1 MYKFLTLTTDYI
13 LNDIKPIKVDEKIE
27 NAQKLFEQYLF
38 SHFPVLDKDVFCG
51 SIAKQDLDFTDFG
64 DKTIQDLKNLIQPFY
79 ATNRMNWFEVLQNF
93 ATYNTDILPV
103 LDADNK
109 YIGYYELDDFL
120 NIFKCTPFLHEE
132 GVILVVSKDI
142 NDYSFSQISQIVES
156 NNATLF
162 GAFVS
167 KIENDIAQITLKLSI
182 HDINNTLHSFRR
194 YNYQILNEFEK
205 DNYLEELNE
214 RSDYLQKYLN
224 I

>member
-1 MYKFLTLTTDYI
+1 MTLTTDYI
-13 LNDIKPIKVDEKIE
+13 LNDIKPIKVDEKIDS
-27 NAQKLFEQYLF
+27 AQAIFEQNQF
-38 SHFPVLDKDVFCG
+38 SHFPVLDKDIFCG
-51 SIAKQDLDFTDFG
+51 NIAKEDIEFTDFG
-64 DKTIQDLKNLIQPFY
+64 DKTIQNIKNRIAPFY
-79 ATNRMNWFEVLQNF
+79 VSNRMNWFEILQNF
-93 ATYNTDILPV
+93 ATHNTNVLPI
-103 LDADNK
+103 LDAEKK

-132 GVILVVSKDI
+132 GVILVVSK
-142 NDYSFSQISQIVES
+142 NVNEYSFSQISQIVES

-167 KIENDIAQITLKLSI
+167 KIENDIAQITLKLSL

-194 YNYQILNEFEK
+194 YNYQILNEFDK
-205 DNYLEELNE
+205 DKYLEELNN

>member
-1 MYKFLTLTTDYI
+1 MQTITYI
-13 LNDIKPIKVDEKIE
+13 LKDIPPFNLKDEILQMKNSFKQYPFSHLPVVDENLFYGAISREELEMVATK
-27 NAQKLFEQYLF
+27 KLHLN
-38 SHFPVLDKDVFCG
+38 
-51 SIAKQDLDFTDFG
+51 
-64 DKTIQDLKNLIQPFY
+64 DLKHLIEPFY
-79 ATNRMNWFEVLQNF
+79 ATENMNWFEVLENF
-93 ATYNTDILPV
+93 ATHNTNLMPV
-103 LDADNK
+103 LNSDKK

-132 GVILVVSKDI
+132 GVILVVAKNI
-142 NDYSFSQISQIVES
+142 KDYSFSEISQIVES

-167 KIENDIAQITLKLSI
+167 KIDNDMAQITLKLSL

-205 DNYLEELNE
+205 DKYLEELND
-214 RSDYLQKYLN
+214 RSNYLQKYLN

>member
-1 MYKFLTLTTDYI
+1 MTLTTDYI
-13 LNDIKPIKVDEKIE
+13 LNDIKPIKVDEKIDS
-27 NAQKLFEQYLF
+27 AQAIFEQNQF
-38 SHFPVLDKDVFCG
+38 SHFPVLDKDIFCG
-51 SIAKQDLDFTDFG
+51 NIAKEDIEFTDFG
-64 DKTIQDLKNLIQPFY
+64 DKTIQNIKNRIAPFY
-79 ATNRMNWFEVLQNF
+79 VSNRMNWFEILQNF
-93 ATYNTDILPV
+93 ATHNTNVLPI
-103 LDADNK
+103 LDAEKK

-132 GVILVVSKDI
+132 GVILVVSK
-142 NDYSFSQISQIVES
+142 NVNEYSFSQISQIVES

-167 KIENDIAQITLKLSI
+167 KIENDIAQITLKLSL

-205 DNYLEELNE
+205 DKYLEELNN